1 MDESTQQQLREYPP
15 PWSART
21 VPGVHGMTMLDIVD
35 ADGKTVQT
43 TVDHPDVRPCVA
55 LIVEAV
61 NAYAAQQEQAAQVK
75 ALVEALRPLAA
86 IADAYPTTYPDRA
99 VGWEYMTADGQRLRL
114 TLGDARKAAA
124 ALKAVEEREVTS

>member
-1 MDESTQQQLREYPP
+1 MKTPLMAEYSRMDDQWLVY
-15 PWSART
+15 
-21 VPGVHGMTMLDIVD
+21 D
-35 ADGKTVQT
+35 ADGFF
-43 TVDHPDVRPCVA
+43 VA
-55 LIVEAV
+55 SAHGNKDNALAIVEAV
-61 NAYAAQQEQAAQVK
+61 NAYAAQQQAAQVK